1 MLCLPTAPPS
11 YASCACGGGGGG
23 GVCVCVCVC
32 TRAGGGPCVRYA
44 GLYPS
49 VPSVLFPCTHSFS
62 PLPHLLYTTAPALPL
77 APTLCLCPSPL
88 AYPLPTYPESPS
100 SPLLLLSVTF
110 LVSVPSGSLALLWVS
125 IAHWVYVLLS
135 RSLYK
140 SLPSSWLPGP
150 LGILRLL
157 SSSLCLKLFFPFS
170 EK

>member
-1 MLCLPTAPPS
+1 MCVRA
-11 YASCACGGGGGG
+11 
-23 GVCVCVCVC
+23 CVCVYTCRG
-32 TRAGGGPCVRYA
+32 RALRPLRWPLPLRPLCSFS
-44 GLYPS
+44 L
-49 VPSVLFPCTHSFS
+49 HSFFS

-88 AYPLPTYPESPS
+88 AYLLPTYPESPS

-125 IAHWVYVLLS
+125 IAHWVSVLLS

-140 SLPSSWLPGP
+140 SLPSSWLPGL

-157 SSSLCLKLFFPFS
+157 SSSLCLKLFLQFLFLKNKERFANLYVILAQGP
-170 EK
+170 